1 MSKCDSNNLALWY
14 GCSPV
19 NLMYIFRAASDSY
32 THFLSLLPQRTQFK
46 MNQGSWIHFWRLL
59 ILLYNIFIYHSFY
72 FLCSGDNFILEGK
85 MKRTKMLA
93 SKSNNGSSMWQKVSR
108 IINITKNINAT
119 LKIQDEDG
127 ERSIISIRRYLIG
140 ELYLENQNI

>member
-1 MSKCDSNNLALWY
+1 
-14 GCSPV
+14 
-19 NLMYIFRAASDSY
+19 
-32 THFLSLLPQRTQFK
+32 
-46 MNQGSWIHFWRLL
+46 
-59 ILLYNIFIYHSFY
+59 
-72 FLCSGDNFILEGK
+72 

-119 LKIQDEDG
+119 LKIHDEDG